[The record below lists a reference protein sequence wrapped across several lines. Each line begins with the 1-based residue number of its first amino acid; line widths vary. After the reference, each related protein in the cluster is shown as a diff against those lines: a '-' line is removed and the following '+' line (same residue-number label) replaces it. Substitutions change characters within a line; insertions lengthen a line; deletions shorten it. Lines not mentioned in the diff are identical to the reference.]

1 MNNLHNIGDS
11 KDQYNNI
18 KMSNFLSYNPP
29 KFNREEFTP
38 LEGTNYLLHPMADPE
53 GGIKMEDNTGVL
65 PGVVSSIIK

>member
-1 MNNLHNIGDS
+1 
-11 KDQYNNI
+11 
-18 KMSNFLSYNPP
+18 MSNFLSYNPP

-65 PGVVSSIIK
+65 PGVISSIIK